1 MAKLAPSILSADLA
15 NLEKQVKL
23 IQKGGAD
30 YVHCDVMD
38 GEFVPNL
45 SFGAPVIKCLAKK
58 TDMPLDV
65 HLMIEHPERYIEDYN
80 FPNTEY
86 IVVHQEACKHLHR
99 VIQQIKALGKKAGV
113 ALNPATPVSSVM
125 PVLGDLDLVLV
136 MSVNPGFSGQKF
148 IPSAVL
154 KICELDEIR
163 KKEELGFVIEVDG
176 GVNLENCVML
186 KDAGA
191 DILVAGNACF
201 GAEDVAKRCR
211 EFRKL
216 LK

>member
-30 YVHCDVMD
+30 YVHCDVID
-38 GEFVPNL
+38 GQFAPNIT
-45 SFGAPVIKCLAKK
+45 FGAPLLKSLAAK
-58 TDMPLDV
+58 TDMPFDV
-65 HLMIEHPERYIEDYN
+65 HLMIETPELRIADFN

-99 VIQQIKALGKKAGV
+99 VVQQIKALGKKAGV
-113 ALNPATPVSSVM
+113 ALNPATPVSSIL
-125 PVLGDLDLVLV
+125 PILGDLDLVLV
-136 MSVNPGFSGQKF
+136 MSVNPGYSGQKF
-148 IPSAVL
+148 IPSSVL

-163 KKEELGFVIEVDG
+163 KKEDLGFVIEVDG
-176 GVNLENCVML
+176 GVNLDNCVML

-201 GAEDVAKRCR
+201 GAEDVAKRCK